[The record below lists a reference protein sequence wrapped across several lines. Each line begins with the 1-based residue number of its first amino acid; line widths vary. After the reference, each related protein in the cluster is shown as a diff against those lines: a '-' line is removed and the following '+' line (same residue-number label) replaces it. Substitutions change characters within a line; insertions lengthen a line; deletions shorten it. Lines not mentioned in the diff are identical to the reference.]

1 MVGGYELNSNSTWLG
16 SGSIQHSKIVEALEN
31 QNVYQN
37 PSKQLRYANATVFSM
52 WWAKKSVDVFFS
64 GITAGS
70 TCDPSSVPVTSHR
83 QSLIYPVDSSS
94 QRSALCISPP
104 DLWVTQLHVI
114 TPRVMTRKKKASFL
128 KLKDKRGWVF
138 SFKGKPSGFFWE
150 PWGKFWGFFREL
162 FGEASGKMW
171 DFFLWKTHL
180 HQKESPPIPPPER
193 RKWLMQTYGCLL
205 LYRLKKNWDSTSYPH
220 FQKYSWM
227 AYRSHDFLK
236 EI

>member
-1 MVGGYELNSNSTWLG
+1 MPRFFPCGEP
-16 SGSIQHSKIVEALEN
+16 K
-31 QNVYQN
+31 N
-37 PSKQLRYANATVFSM
+37 PWMF
-52 WWAKKSVDVFFS
+52 FFS